1 MLPPRPARRSQGIGG
16 IACYHQSLARRGQYG
31 RILRSACLI
40 LILLMTAGAPAAL
53 HAAASSHTF
62 LAGADVSYF
71 GYIESH
77 GGIYRYNHQP
87 VGLIRAF
94 KQSGCNCLRLR
105 LWHRATAH
113 EKSQLG
119 KLGTLN
125 DLAYTLPLAQKIK
138 NAGFYFILDLHF
150 SDTWADPGH
159 QLAPAAWRKL
169 SLPQLRL
176 RLRAYCQRVIT
187 TLRKAHAM
195 PNMVLVGNEINNGML
210 WPQGK
215 LWVNQKARWNR
226 LASLLNAAIAGV
238 YAGSGSHKPKIMIQV
253 ADSSYAPEFYHQ
265 LIAHS
270 VHFDVIGYDF
280 YTYWGGTL
288 KKLRSQL
295 MKLADSVRKPI
306 IVAETD
312 DPWSNDAHG
321 KSKPGMQFPFTPAGQ
336 ARYTRA
342 VINIV
347 KALPD
352 HLGQGVWWWGA
363 EYNLDQK
370 DFANNPWSHR
380 SLFDKHG
387 NALPAMRVLGAS
399 ARNPGR

>member
-1 MLPPRPARRSQGIGG
+1 MLHSPAARSQG
-16 IACYHQSLARRGQYG
+16 IACYHPSLARRGNSG
-31 RILRSACLI
+31 RTVRSVCLI
-40 LILLMTAGAPAAL
+40 LILLMTTGATTAL
-53 HAAASSHTF
+53 HAAAAGRTF

-77 GGIYRYNHQP
+77 GGVYRYNHRP
-87 VGLIRAF
+87 VGLIQAF
-94 KQSGCNCLRLR
+94 KLSGCNCLRLR
-105 LWHRATAH
+105 LWHRATRM

-119 KLGTLN
+119 KLRTLN

-138 NAGFYFILDLHF
+138 KAGFYFILDMHF

-159 QLAPAAWRKL
+159 QFTPEAWRKL
-169 SLPQLRL
+169 PLPQLRL

-215 LWVNQKARWNR
+215 LWVNHQARWNR
-226 LASLLNAAIAGV
+226 LSSLLNAAIAGV
-238 YAGSGSHKPKIMIQV
+238 DAASGSHKPKIMIQL
-253 ADSSYAPEFYHQ
+253 ADSSNAPEFYQQ
-265 LIAHS
+265 LIAHG

-288 KKLRSQL
+288 KNLRSQL
-295 MKLADSVRKPI
+295 MKLADSVHKPI

-312 DPWSNDAHG
+312 YPCINDAHSAQG
-321 KSKPGMQFPFTPAGQ
+321 KSNPGMPFPFTPAGQ
-336 ARYTRA
+336 AQYTQA
-342 VINIV
+342 VITIV
-347 KALPD
+347 KALSD

-363 EYNLDQK
+363 EYNPDQK
-370 DFANNPWSHR
+370 AFVHNPWSYR
-380 SLFDKHG
+380 SLFDRRG
-387 NALPAMRVLGAS
+387 NALPAMRVLGAA
-399 ARNPGR
+399 ARNPGN